1 MTSFLLKKSFHL
13 NLCQSLVDDV
23 QFQRSNYYYFLGRIA
38 QWSDS
43 DTAPVDLYD
52 NTGSE
57 NDTRA
62 EIISIK
68 KVLPSDVSCVTRR
81 IDWEYGKVFDQY
93 DSLIDITQKD
103 FYVLTDTFDVYKCLD
118 NYRGGQSLVKPT
130 GTILTPFRT
139 NDGYMWKYMY
149 TIPKYKQNKFLTELK
164 MPIQRAITD
173 RFYNLGGIDG
183 GIITNGGSGY
193 EVTSLSSISIVGG
206 TSGSGATIDIT
217 VSAGQV
223 SSIEITSGGT
233 GYTHGCSI
241 TLSDST
247 GFGAIITPV
256 IVAGI
261 LVNTIITNPGAG
273 YSSDVVGLVS
283 VGGAIAIPSISR
295 ETGSLVKV
303 NIIES
308 GVGYSTPP
316 EITLISETG
325 TGKYE
330 ENSAAVLTAVISDG
344 KLVNISIE
352 DPGVDYA
359 YQTSP
364 TVSIIGDGTGAKL
377 TPVVDYYGKVIDVIV
392 ESKGTGY
399 TYALGQIYGTGTGA
413 ELKILLSESDFV
425 SDQSSVEQTAVD
437 GAIHNIVLTDFG
449 SGYTAAT
456 VTIIGDGNGAK
467 AVPVVQG
474 GRIIGINITNVG
486 SGYTTA
492 TVHISGDNI
501 LINPL
506 AGSAAAYAII
516 SPVGGHG
523 SDAVREL
530 YSDAIC
536 IFSDIR
542 SENPNS
548 FNQDFREYGVIKD
561 MRDLYTGNTI
571 SKITG
576 SCTYTIEVNTV
587 IGLVPDELLFIGSG
601 QYRVVSINADLGQ
614 VIISAT
620 TKNQLTSLVTLT
632 AVNNLSRQYNILGFI
647 KTPDANK
654 YTGQML
660 FVSNSDAF
668 TFSDEQEINIKTFLT
683 L

>member
-38 QWSDS
+38 KWSDS
-43 DTAPVDLYD
+43 DTTPVDIYD

-57 NDTRA
+57 NSTRS

-81 IDWEYGKVFDQY
+81 IDWKYGKVFDRY

-130 GTILTPFRT
+130 GTSLTPFRT

-164 MPIQRAITD
+164 MPVQRAISD

-183 GIITNGGSGY
+183 GIITNAGTGY
-193 EVTSLSSISIVGG
+193 EVTASSISISGG
-206 TSGSGATIDIT
+206 TSGSGATIDVT

-223 SSIEITSGGT
+223 SSIEIISGGS
-233 GYTHGCSI
+233 GYTHGCKI
-241 TLSDST
+241 TLIDTS
-247 GFGAIITPV
+247 GYGANITPV
-256 IVAGI
+256 IIDGV
-261 LVNTIITNPGAG
+261 LVNTIISNQGTG
-273 YSSDVVGLVS
+273 YSSAVVGLVS
-283 VGGAIAIPSISR
+283 VGGAVAVPSISR
-295 ETGSLVKV
+295 ETGSLIKI

-308 GVGYSTPP
+308 GIGYSTPP
-316 EITLISETG
+316 EISLNSLSG
-325 TGKYE
+325 SGKYS
-330 ENSAAVLTAVISDG
+330 ENEYAVLKAIVSDG

-352 DPGVDYA
+352 DPGINYA

-364 TVSIIGDGTGAKL
+364 TISIIGDGVGAKL
-377 TPVVDYYGKVIDVIV
+377 APVVDYYGKIIDVVV

-399 TYALGQIYGTGTGA
+399 TYALGQIYGTGSGA

-425 SDQSSVEQTAVD
+425 SDQSSVEQTSID
-437 GAIHNIVLTDFG
+437 GAIYNIVMTDFG
-449 SGYTAAT
+449 SGYTTAN
-456 VTIIGDGNGAK
+456 IEISGDGNGAK
-467 AVPVVQG
+467 AVPVLSD
-474 GRIIGINITNVG
+474 GRIIGINITNPG

-492 TVHISGDNI
+492 TVNISGDNI
-501 LINPL
+501 LSNPL
-506 AGSAAAYAII
+506 AVNAAAYAII

-530 YSDAIC
+530 YSDSIC

-542 SENPNS
+542 SESPNS
-548 FNQDFREYGVIKD
+548 FDQDFREYGVIKD

-571 SKITG
+571 SKILG
-576 SCTYTIEVNTV
+576 SCTYTIEVDTV
-587 IGLVPDELLFIGSG
+587 VGLVPDELLFIGSS
-601 QYRVVSINADLGQ
+601 QYRVVSINADLLR

-620 TKNQLTSLVTLT
+620 TKNQLSSLVTLT
-632 AVNNLSRQYNILGFI
+632 AVDNLSRQYNITAII